1 MKHLFIIA
9 AISLLFA
16 SRVSAQNIIPAKNA
30 AKYFGHKIK
39 VCDKVYGSSHTS
51 DGTALYLGE
60 EYPKQ
65 LLTLII
71 KTSDLSKFKGHPDI
85 DFKGKDVCITGVVV
99 NDKGKPKII
108 ISDPKQIKPYLVDSP
123 MKQRSSVN

>member
-9 AISLLFA
+9 AITLLSI

-51 DGTALYLGE
+51 DGTVLYLGE

-65 LLTLII
+65 VLTLII
-71 KTSDLSKFKGHPDI
+71 KTSDLAKFKGQPDI
-85 DFKGKDVCITGVVV
+85 DFKGKDICITGVVV
-99 NDKGKPKII
+99 SDKGKPGIVVT
-108 ISDPKQIKPYLVDSP
+108 DPKQIKPYLVDSP
-123 MKQRSSVN
+123 VGKQFN

>member
-1 MKHLFIIA
+1 MKHILIIA
-9 AISLLFA
+9 AITLLSL
-16 SRVSAQNIIPAKNA
+16 SRISAQSIIPAKNA

-39 VCDKVYGSSHTS
+39 VCDKVYSGSHTS
-51 DGTALYLGE
+51 DGTLLYLGE

-85 DFKGKDVCITGVVV
+85 DFKGKDICITGVVV
-99 NDKGKPKII
+99 NDKGKPAII
-108 ISDPKQIKPYLVDSP
+108 VTDPKQIKPYMMDSP
-123 MKQRSSVN
+123 MKQKSSVN

>member
-1 MKHLFIIA
+1 MKHIFIIV
-9 AISLLFA
+9 AISLLLA

-51 DGTALYLGE
+51 DGTLLYLGV

-65 LLTLII
+65 LLTLVI

-85 DFKGKDVCITGVVV
+85 DFKGKDICITGMVIS
-99 NDKGKPKII
+99 DKGKPEII
-108 ISDPKQIKPYLVDSP
+108 VTDPKQIKPYLVDSP
-123 MKQRSSVN
+123 VGKQFN

>member
-1 MKHLFIIA
+1 MKHIFFIA
-9 AISLLFA
+9 AITALSV
-16 SRVSAQNIIPAKNA
+16 SRISAQSIIPAKNA

-51 DGTALYLGE
+51 DGTLLYLGE

-71 KTSDLSKFKGHPDI
+71 KTADLSKFKGHPDI
-85 DFKGKDVCITGVVV
+85 DFKGKDICVTGVVI
-99 NDKGKPKII
+99 NDKGK
-108 ISDPKQIKPYLVDSP
+108 
-123 MKQRSSVN
+123 

>member
-1 MKHLFIIA
+1 MKHIFFIA
-9 AISLLFA
+9 AIILL
-16 SRVSAQNIIPAKNA
+16 SIPRLLAQNIIPAKNA

-51 DGTALYLGE
+51 DGTLLYLGE

-71 KTSDLSKFKGHPDI
+71 KPSDLSKFKGHPDI
-85 DFKGKDVCITGVVV
+85 DFKGKDICITGVVV
-99 NDKGKPKII
+99 NDKGKPEII
-108 ISDPKQIKPYLVDSP
+108 VTDPKQIKPYLVDSP
-123 MKQRSSVN
+123 VGKKFN

>member
-9 AISLLFA
+9 AITLLSA
-16 SRVSAQNIIPAKNA
+16 ALVSAQNIVPAKNA

-51 DGTALYLGE
+51 DETLLYLGE

-65 LLTLII
+65 LLTLLI
-71 KTSDLSKFKGHPDI
+71 KTSDLAKFKGHADI
-85 DFKGKDVCITGVVV
+85 DFKGKDICVTGVVI
-99 NDKGKPKII
+99 NDKGKPEIVVT
-108 ISDPKQIKPYLVDSP
+108 DPKQLKPYLVDSP
-123 MKQRSSVN
+123 VGKQFN

>member
-9 AISLLFA
+9 AISLLFE

-39 VCDKVYGSSHTS
+39 VCDKVYGSSRTS
-51 DGTALYLGE
+51 DGTLLYLGE

-85 DFKGKDVCITGVVV
+85 DFKGKDICITGVVIS
-99 NDKGKPKII
+99 DKGKPEIVVT
-108 ISDPKQIKPYLVDSP
+108 DPKQLKPYLVDSP
-123 MKQRSSVN
+123 VGKQFN

>member
-9 AISLLFA
+9 AITLLSI

-51 DGTALYLGE
+51 DGTVLYLGE

-65 LLTLII
+65 VLTLII
-71 KTSDLSKFKGHPDI
+71 KTSDLAKFKGQPDI
-85 DFKGKDVCITGVVV
+85 DFKGKDICITGVVV
-99 NDKGKPKII
+99 SDKGKPGIVVT
-108 ISDPKQIKPYLVDSP
+108 DPKQLKPYLVDSP
-123 MKQRSSVN
+123 VGKQFN

>member
-9 AISLLFA
+9 ATSLLFA

-39 VCDKVYGSSHTS
+39 VCDKVYGSSRTS

-71 KTSDLSKFKGHPDI
+71 KTSNLSKFKGHPDN
-85 DFKGKDVCITGVVV
+85 DFKGKDICITGVVIS
-99 NDKGKPKII
+99 DKGKPEIVVT
-108 ISDPKQIKPYLVDSP
+108 DPRQIKPYLVDSP
-123 MKQRSSVN
+123 VGKQFN